1 MDIQKVASTGT
12 AAVVLGTGAFVG
24 GNHQIDKMQGGP
36 QKRQDAVSYT
46 HLTLPTICSV

>member
-24 GNHQIDKMQGGP
+24 GNHQNVNSNLGRPHRASLATSFLSTPKH
-36 QKRQDAVSYT
+36 KR
-46 HLTLPTICSV
+46 